1 MIHPF
6 LLAIVV
12 DHVLTSVVLF
22 VRPLLLAVQVQL
34 VQPVPQELQAE
45 DDQHHLPGCLK
56 MERSQILLVKMS
68 PYGLDR
74 F

>member
-45 DDQHHLPGCLK
+45 DDEHYLP
-56 MERSQILLVKMS
+56 R
-68 PYGLDR
+68 GLQVEWS
-74 F
+74 

>member
-1 MIHPF
+1 MIHPL

-45 DDQHHLPGCLK
+45 DDEHNLPVNFSLA
-56 MERSQILLVKMS
+56 SVQQVILTFINICTFQ
-68 PYGLDR
+68 P
-74 F
+74 